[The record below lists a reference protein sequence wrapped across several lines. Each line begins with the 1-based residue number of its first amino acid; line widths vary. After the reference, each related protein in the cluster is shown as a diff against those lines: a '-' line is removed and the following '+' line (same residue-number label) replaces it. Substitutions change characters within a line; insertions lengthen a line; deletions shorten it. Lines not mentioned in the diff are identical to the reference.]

1 MTKPQTGKQYRRLK
15 TSEMV
20 VYPMLVVILIGVTFG
35 FYHNSKIEDAVSAA
49 VSLGLEQRVVVEDY
63 FKTTGSMP
71 QSEADLNLN
80 AFTAE
85 GILTSMDYRAG
96 ELGVPAADKLRTGT
110 LRALV
115 DMTEFG
121 TRFETI
127 ESGFLLIA
135 RAQDDDTV
143 KWACIA
149 DEVTVDALDKRY
161 LPESCKG
168 DEDEDADKADKKDK
182 EEERDDG

>member
-1 MTKPQTGKQYRRLK
+1 MIEPQIVHRQGGLT

-20 VYPMLVVILIGVTFG
+20 VYPMIAFLLVGVAFG
-35 FYHNSKIEDAVSAA
+35 LYHNSRIDAAVSAA
-49 VSLGLEQRVVVEDY
+49 VDLGLKQQVLIEEY
-63 FKTTGSMP
+63 FELYGEMP
-71 QSEADLNLN
+71 QSEADLEMN
-80 AFTAE
+80 AFIPE
-85 GILTSMDYRAG
+85 GILTGLDYRAG
-96 ELGVPAADKLRTGT
+96 EFGVPAADKQRTST

-121 TRFETI
+121 TRFENI

-182 EEERDDG
+182 EEER

>member
-1 MTKPQTGKQYRRLK
+1 
-15 TSEMV
+15 
-20 VYPMLVVILIGVTFG
+20 
-35 FYHNSKIEDAVSAA
+35 
-49 VSLGLEQRVVVEDY
+49 
-63 FKTTGSMP
+63 MP

-121 TRFETI
+121 TRFEKI

-168 DEDEDADKADKKDK
+168 DEDEDADIKAK
-182 EEERDDG
+182 EEERDDD

>member
-1 MTKPQTGKQYRRLK
+1 
-15 TSEMV
+15 MV

-63 FKTTGSMP
+63 FKTTGAMP

-115 DMTEFG
+115 G
-121 TRFETI
+121 I
-127 ESGFLLIA
+127 
-135 RAQDDDTV
+135 
-143 KWACIA
+143 
-149 DEVTVDALDKRY
+149 
-161 LPESCKG
+161 
-168 DEDEDADKADKKDK
+168 
-182 EEERDDG
+182 

>member
-1 MTKPQTGKQYRRLK
+1 MTKSQTGKQCRRLK

-20 VYPMLVVILIGVTFG
+20 VYPILVVVLIGVTFG

-49 VSLGLEQRVVVEDY
+49 VSVGLEQKLIVEEY
-63 FKTTGSMP
+63 FKTTGAMP
-71 QSEADLNLN
+71 QSEADLNLK

-85 GILTSMDYRAG
+85 GILTGMDYRAG

-110 LRALV
+110 LRALF

-121 TRFETI
+121 TRFENI

-168 DEDEDADKADKKDK
+168 DEDSDKED
-182 EEERDDG
+182 EEERDNG

>member
-35 FYHNSKIEDAVSAA
+35 FYNSKIEDTSVRRREFGAGAGGSCR
-49 VSLGLEQRVVVEDY
+49 GL
-63 FKTTGSMP
+63 FKTTGAMP
-71 QSEADLNLN
+71 QSEADLNLS

-85 GILTSMDYRAG
+85 GMLTSMDYRAG

-121 TRFETI
+121 TRFEK
-127 ESGFLLIA
+127 LNPA
-135 RAQDDDTV
+135 
-143 KWACIA
+143 
-149 DEVTVDALDKRY
+149 
-161 LPESCKG
+161 SCSLRELRMTTPSNG
-168 DEDEDADKADKKDK
+168 LVLQT
-182 EEERDDG
+182 RSQWTL